1 MFKKINAAKKKY
13 SFWKHIALE
22 STRSRL
28 LGKNGAVALKDVLT
42 FLSSCGITHWVD
54 AGTLLGIVRDG
65 CFIEGD
71 TDIDIGI
78 LFNTDGKEFIA
89 ALEEA
94 GFTIRYSYHYSNGDL
109 ALLRIEKHF
118 VGIDIECF
126 RRDESVYYYD
136 APREYVG
143 LEPPPT
149 PFVHSA
155 LRYVYEATC
164 LDNLEKRFF
173 QNICFPAPSNLDL
186 YFSTYYKNWKQKIG
200 KRNYLDGYFGVHV
213 DLYQHHNDKASYNP
227 DDVLF
232 FHTYSSSTITVTL
245 FEVILSVVK
254 AKVGK
259 I

>member
-1 MFKKINAAKKKY
+1 MFNKIDMFKKKY

-22 STRSRL
+22 NSRSRL
-28 LGKNGAVALKDVLT
+28 LRKNGAAALREVLT
-42 FLSSCGITHWVD
+42 FLSSSGITHWVD

-78 LFNTDGKEFIA
+78 LFNADGKQLITEF
-89 ALEEA
+89 EKA
-94 GFTIRYSYHYSNGDL
+94 GFTVRYSYHYSNGDL
-109 ALLRIEKHF
+109 ALLRVEKHF

-126 RRDESVYYYD
+126 GKDGSVYYYD

-155 LRYVYEATC
+155 IRYVYEKKC

-173 QNICFPAPSNLDL
+173 QNICFSAPSNLDS
-186 YFSTYYKNWKQKIG
+186 YFSTYYQNWKQKVG
-200 KRNYLDGYFGVHV
+200 KRNYLDGYFGVGV
-213 DLYQHHNDKASYNP
+213 DLYKHHNDKAAYNP
-227 DDVLF
+227 DDLLF

-245 FEVILSVVK
+245 FEIILSAVK
-254 AKVGK
+254 AKVGR